1 VPSELDKYATD
12 KQLQQIDDFKFCIA
26 RFAFCFVFDKICWF
40 VTQNYKLV
48 MLFTIFLSKTNIL
61 EETLNEED
69 RR

>member
-1 VPSELDKYATD
+1 
-12 KQLQQIDDFKFCIA
+12 
-26 RFAFCFVFDKICWF
+26 